1 MHRDLNFT
9 REDTLEQE
17 LQVALV
23 GTILKLDH
31 AARRYAQHRRRHGY
45 DYGCRRLLDEFRLS
59 RSLLFALWDEVRT
72 AEWARGAQSQRRLV

>member
-17 LQVALV
+17 LQVALF
-23 GTILKLDH
+23 GTILQLDR
-31 AARRYAQHRRRHGY
+31 AARRFAQHRRRHGY

-59 RSLLFALWDEVRT
+59 RSLLFALADEART
-72 AEWARGAQSQRRLV
+72 ERDGRAARN

>member
-17 LQVALV
+17 LQVALF
-23 GTILKLDH
+23 GTILQLDR
-31 AARRYAQHRRRHGY
+31 AARRFAQHRRRQGY

-59 RSLLFALWDEVRT
+59 RSLLFALADEVRT
-72 AEWARGAQSQRRLV
+72 ERDGRAARN